1 MRSPK
6 VAHNPSVTLVNLGL
20 SRSANGTAPTRRS
33 ATPGAKSHTATL
45 ITTHTTT
52 NTTAPMT
59 SDTANPTTRP
69 TTNPGTNPVSAHRDT
84 ARRRLAAISSGNTS
98 VAPRPGS
105 MTSGANTSG
114 ATATGAR
121 DEPLRFRFCDP
132 PPDRGWPRPPPL
144 LPPLRLAPLLRL
156 PPPPPPPPPPLP
168 PLPPLRFRFRL
179 RFRLRLRLEP
189 PLLLPP
195 LPPLPP
201 PPPPPLPPASLPVLR
216 LGGGCEFRG

>member
-84 ARRRLAAISSGNTS
+84 ARRRLAAISSDSTS

-114 ATATGAR
+114 ATAAGAR

-132 PPDRGWPRPPPL
+132 PPDRGWARPPPPPL
-144 LPPLRLAPLLRL
+144 LPPLRLAPVRL
-156 PPPPPPPPPPLP
+156 PPPPPPPPPLP
-168 PLPPLRFRFRL
+168 PLRLRFRLRFRFRL
-179 RFRLRLRLEP
+179 RLE
-189 PLLLPP
+189 
-195 LPPLPP
+195 
-201 PPPPPLPPASLPVLR
+201 PPPPLAPL
-216 LGGGCEFRG
+216 